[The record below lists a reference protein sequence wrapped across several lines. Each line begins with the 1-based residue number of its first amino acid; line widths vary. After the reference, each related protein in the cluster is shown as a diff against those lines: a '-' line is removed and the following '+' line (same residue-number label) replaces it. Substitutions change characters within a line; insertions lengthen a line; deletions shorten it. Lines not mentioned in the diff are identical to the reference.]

1 MGGARP
7 WRLCS
12 PRTHLFTSADST
24 HPGGQPRCRIHSLW
38 PKRDGSLTELLRRT
52 YTSISPGTP
61 RIKLAL
67 L

>member
-1 MGGARP
+1 MGGAGQCEA
-7 WRLCS
+7 CS
-12 PRTHLFTSADST
+12 SRTQLFSSADST

>member
-1 MGGARP
+1 MEAV
-7 WRLCS
+7 LA
-12 PRTHLFTSADST
+12 ADPLVYQRRST

-61 RIKLAL
+61 RIKVAL